1 MIAGTRAKI
10 TDFGMSKLATGNP
23 RMTALTICPGNRL
36 YMSPEALD
44 EAKSYTAKLDI
55 FSFGVIVIQIL
66 TRLFPK
72 PTTRFREVFVPG
84 HEEPLRKTVHEVQRR
99 QAHLELISETHPLKQ
114 LALQCLKN
122 KENERPLAL
131 QLSERLAQLKLSYQY
146 RESLHTYTSND
157 DIQQLKQQLQSQRIL
172 IDTKTREVQEHQ
184 ALISELQG
192 MVDEQQHMIQTKDQE
207 LHNNQCII
215 QEYTRQLDE
224 NQATIQAKD
233 RQLLD
238 NQHKIASRD
247 EAVAVKEREL
257 KQTQDQLRARQ
268 QLVSEFQISLSQKDK
283 TISVLQQTISD
294 YKRKI
299 QELEQ
304 QDTVSK
310 YQPQHHLIMTPQMI
324 KTQKN
329 INSMIW
335 RDGKKCARE
344 DD

>member
-1 MIAGTRAKI
+1 M
-10 TDFGMSKLATGNP
+10 
-23 RMTALTICPGNRL
+23 
-36 YMSPEALD
+36 
-44 EAKSYTAKLDI
+44 
-55 FSFGVIVIQIL
+55 
-66 TRLFPK
+66 
-72 PTTRFREVFVPG
+72 
-84 HEEPLRKTVHEVQRR
+84 
-99 QAHLELISETHPLKQ
+99 
-114 LALQCLKN
+114 
-122 KENERPLAL
+122 
-131 QLSERLAQLKLSYQY
+131 
-146 RESLHTYTSND
+146 
-157 DIQQLKQQLQSQRIL
+157 
-172 IDTKTREVQEHQ
+172 
-184 ALISELQG
+184 
-192 MVDEQQHMIQTKDQE
+192 DQ
-207 LHNNQCII
+207 NNQCII
-215 QEYTRQLDE
+215 QEYTRQLYE
-224 NQATIQAKD
+224 IQATIQAKY

-283 TISVLQQTISD
+283 TISVLQQTISA

-335 RDGKKCARE
+335 RDGKSVPEKMTRGAAIVHGNTAYFKPSCSRRVYSYQIIQGKEQWFQLPDNLSE
-344 DD
+344 DCGLTVIDGLITSVGGYNNGYINTLLSLTTVTGEGERKLVGDISSYAH